1 MRVGDR
7 TVGEGSPV
15 FFIGEIGI
23 NHNGSL
29 ELAQRIIDMAVL
41 CGVNVVKF
49 QKRDPELAVPA
60 HMRDQPRETP
70 WGEMSYLDYKRRLEF
85 GRTEY
90 DVLDAYC
97 RERGVLWTASPWD
110 LPSAE
115 FVESYEVPFHKVP
128 SAHLTNREL
137 LEYLRDTGRPVFL
150 STGMS
155 TEAEIDRAV
164 ELLAGTGI
172 CLLHCNS
179 SYPARHEELNLRY
192 LARLRERYPQ
202 AVIGYSGHEQG
213 ISASLVAATLG
224 ARVIERHI
232 TTDRSQWGTD
242 QAASL
247 EFPGLRRLVRDL
259 HNLPLWLGD
268 GRKVVTE
275 AECAVKAKLRSVDT
289 L

>member
-90 DVLDAYC
+90 DALDAYC

-110 LPSAE
+110 LTSAE
-115 FVESYEVPFHKVP
+115 FVESYETQGEGV
-128 SAHLTNREL
+128 
-137 LEYLRDTGRPVFL
+137 
-150 STGMS
+150 
-155 TEAEIDRAV
+155 IAV
-164 ELLAGTGI
+164 
-172 CLLHCNS
+172 
-179 SYPARHEELNLRY
+179 
-192 LARLRERYPQ
+192 
-202 AVIGYSGHEQG
+202 GYSN
-213 ISASLVAATLG
+213 G
-224 ARVIERHI
+224 AEVLINR
-232 TTDRSQWGTD
+232 TDD
-242 QAASL
+242 
-247 EFPGLRRLVRDL
+247 PVRIRGVQVRPRDF
-259 HNLPLWLGD
+259 
-268 GRKVVTE
+268 KV
-275 AECAVKAKLRSVDT
+275 KQ
-289 L
+289 